1 MPNDREL
8 ISSVD
13 RKFLDRPLL
22 TGPPSRLQLVP
33 RDGGSRPGRSI
44 GTILDDF
51 LGRISPSSRAAQPQQ
66 QQRQPEP
73 PKLEYRN
80 GMWREGNRVRRGPS
94 IRALKANLKNR
105 GVDAVRDSLGNA
117 YGPEGADDFIQ
128 RATGYK
134 ATDPLLS
141 EAVKNYKV
149 QSSNPT
155 MPAPYRPDFSAA
167 NRNAAAYGN
176 TLRKRRLE
184 GAASRYPDII
194 DDLLGQGTKQRR
206 LNSVQSM
213 FDTASDV
220 LRY

>member
-1 MPNDREL
+1 M
-8 ISSVD
+8 
-13 RKFLDRPLL
+13 LD
-22 TGPPSRLQLVP
+22 QL
-33 RDGGSRPGRSI
+33 R
-44 GTILDDF
+44 
-51 LGRISPSSRAAQPQQ
+51 PSSNRLPVVENTLKPAGALKSAGAQKPAASSTAATGL
-66 QQRQPEP
+66 
-73 PKLEYRN
+73 KYKN
-80 GMWREGNRVRRGPS
+80 GMWYQNGRVVRGPS
-94 IRALKANLKNR
+94 IRALKANLKKR

-117 YGPEGADDFIQ
+117 YGPIDADDFIE
-128 RATGYK
+128 RSTGYK

-149 QSSNPT
+149 QTSNPT
-155 MPAPYRPDFSAA
+155 ISGVYRPDFAA
-167 NRNAAAYGN
+167 AESKARAYGN

-184 GAASRYPDII
+184 EAAARYPDIV

>member
-8 ISSVD
+8 ISSID
-13 RKFLDRPLL
+13 PKFLDRPLR
-22 TGPPSRLQLVP
+22 TGRPSSLLQLVP
-33 RDGGSRPGRSI
+33 RERESRPSRSI

-51 LGRISPSSRAAQPQQ
+51 LGRISPSSRAAQPQ

-184 GAASRYPDII
+184 DAAARYPDII